1 MTNRIILVLI
11 AAIAFSGCT
20 TMRPVNGEATDL
32 AETARAGDRMVI
44 YEKSGRIVDM
54 TYSHLDGDRIV
65 GSTGSNGH
73 APVEVAIADVQRL
86 EIEKIDGA
94 KTTLAIIG
102 GTIVVVPLVALAGL
116 VGGLASM

>member
-86 EIEKIDGA
+86 EKIDGA